1 MGRTIWVVA
10 TAAVLATPLAGQA
23 RARQFEFGAF
33 GAYTRYD
40 TDFNLDPVFGGG
52 ARFGYFVTSN
62 FALEA
67 EVLFQSQVDIP
78 GGSSYFEPLIG
89 GGSLVFNLPIGG
101 FSTLYVTGGYSRLDF
116 GTTNPYRFTDG
127 GIHGGAGVR
136 LSFSQRAALRA
147 EARAIISPTTN
158 MAGVSS
164 AQHLLASIG
173 FSVFHSDAPPRVR
186 DSDVD
191 GVPDRPDQCPGTP
204 RGATVDTKGCPQDGD
219 RDAVFDGLDKC
230 PDTPTGATVDATGC
244 SADADNDK
252 VVDGVDQC
260 PDTPSGATVD
270 AKGCPSDIDGDRVYD
285 GLDQC
290 PDTPPGASV
299 NPLGC
304 PADEDADRVP
314 DGVDQCPGTPMGAV
328 VDSRGC
334 PMDSDGDKV
343 FDGIDQCP
351 NTAPGVVVDD
361 RGCQSDVIQVAPDTL
376 PRDSDGDGV
385 LDGVDRCPGTPR
397 GSQVDQFGCIIL
409 FREEAGAKAT
419 PLVLR
424 GVNFASG
431 RSILTPA
438 SYVVLDQ
445 VAASLVAN
453 PDVRIEIAGHT
464 DDSGADALNLRLSQA
479 RARAVQ
485 HYLATK
491 GVAPARM
498 EARGY
503 GETEPV
509 ATNAT
514 PQGKAQN
521 RRVEL
526 RRIN

>member
-1 MGRTIWVVA
+1 VNRSILIA
-10 TAAVLATPLAGQA
+10 SAAAVFAAPLAGQA

-33 GAYTRYD
+33 GAYTSYD
-40 TDFNLDPVFGGG
+40 KDFNLDPVFGGG
-52 ARFGYFVTSN
+52 ARFGYFVTRN
-62 FALEA
+62 FELEVD
-67 EVLFQSQVDIP
+67 VLFQSLLGIP
-78 GGSSYFEPLIG
+78 GSSSSFEPLIG
-89 GGSLVFNLPIGG
+89 GGSLVFNLPVGG
-101 FSTLYVTGGYSRLDF
+101 FSTLYVAGGYSRLDF
-116 GTTNPYRFTDG
+116 GTVNPYRFTDG

-136 LSFSQRAALRA
+136 LSLSQRAAVRV
-147 EARAIISPTTN
+147 EGRTIFSPSTN
-158 MAGVSS
+158 MSGVTG
-164 AQHLLASIG
+164 AQHLLASVG
-173 FSVFHSDAPPRVR
+173 FSVFHSDAPPRVK
-186 DSDVD
+186 DSDAD

-204 RGATVDTKGCPQDGD
+204 LGATVDTKGCPQDGD

-230 PDTPTGATVDATGC
+230 PDTPTGATVDASGC
-244 SADADNDK
+244 HADADGDR
-252 VVDGVDQC
+252 VVDGLDQC
-260 PDTPSGATVD
+260 PGTPSGATVD
-270 AKGCPSDIDGDRVYD
+270 ARGCPSDADGDRVYD
-285 GLDQC
+285 GIDQC

-299 NPLGC
+299 NTLGC

-328 VDSRGC
+328 VDPRGC
-334 PMDSDGDKV
+334 PIDSDGDKV

-351 NTAPGVVVDD
+351 NTPAGVVVDA
-361 RGCQSDVIQVAPDTL
+361 RGCQSDVVQAARDTL
-376 PRDSDGDGV
+376 PKDSDGDGV
-385 LDGVDRCPGTPR
+385 LDGVDRCPGTPA
-397 GSQVDQFGCIIL
+397 GSQVDQVGCIIL

-438 SYVVLDQ
+438 SYVILDQ

-464 DDSGADALNLRLSQA
+464 DDSGADAMNLRLSQA

-491 GVAPARM
+491 GVAPDRM
-498 EARGY
+498 VARGY

-509 ATNAT
+509 STNAT

-526 RRIN
+526 RRVN

>member
-1 MGRTIWVVA
+1 LSDGTGKECGVLRLIMA
-10 TAAVLATPLAGQA
+10 TAVLAVLSAPLAGQR

-40 TDFNLDPVFGGG
+40 SDFNIDPVFGGG
-52 ARFGYFVTSN
+52 ARFGYYLTAN
-62 FALEA
+62 IELEA
-67 EVLFQSQVDIP
+67 DVLFQSLVEVP
-78 GGSSYFEPLIG
+78 GSPSSFEPLIG
-89 GGSLVFNLPIGG
+89 GASLVLNLPVGSI
-101 FSTLYVTGGYSRLDF
+101 STLYAAAGYSRLDF

-127 GIHGGAGVR
+127 GFHGGAGLR
-136 LSFSQRAALRA
+136 LSLGRRAAVRI
-147 EARAIISPTTN
+147 EGRAIFSPTTG
-158 MAGVSS
+158 MAGATAV
-164 AQHLLASIG
+164 QHLVGTVG
-173 FSVFHSDAPPRVR
+173 FSVFHWEAPPPVR
-186 DSDVD
+186 DSDGD
-191 GVPDRPDQCPGTP
+191 GVPDGPDQCPGTP
-204 RGATVDTKGCPQDGD
+204 AGAIVDSRGCPLDGD

-230 PDTPTGATVDATGC
+230 PDTPTGATVDAAGC
-244 SADADNDK
+244 PADA
-252 VVDGVDQC
+252 
-260 PDTPSGATVD
+260 
-270 AKGCPSDIDGDRVYD
+270 DGDRVYD
-285 GLDQC
+285 GIDQC

-299 NPLGC
+299 NALGC

-328 VDSRGC
+328 VDPRGC
-334 PMDSDGDKV
+334 PTDSDGDGV
-343 FDGIDQCP
+343 YDGIDQCP
-351 NTAPGVVVDD
+351 NTPPGAAVDE
-361 RGCQSDVIQVAPDTL
+361 RGCQTEVVQVAPDTL
-376 PRDSDGDGV
+376 PKDSDGDGV
-385 LDGVDRCPGTPR
+385 VDGVDRCPGTPR

-409 FREEAGAKAT
+409 FREEAGEKAT

-438 SYVVLDQ
+438 SFAILDQ
-445 VAASLVAN
+445 VAASLLAN

-464 DDSGADALNLRLSQA
+464 DDTGAEAMNLRLSQA

-485 HYLATK
+485 HYLANK
-491 GVAPARM
+491 GVALERM
-498 EARGY
+498 VARGY